1 MNQYEIAVL
10 FDPQLSVDADKA
22 TEKINKIYKDNNVK
36 VVETDSWGK
45 KKLAYKIG
53 QHTEALY
60 VFYIVEIPAENVQKV
75 ESTFNITDEIIRYSI
90 IKIDTKLERKIA
102 ALKEEKK
109 AKAPNSGANA
119 DDKES

>member
-90 IKIDTKLERKIA
+90 IKIDTKLEKKIA

-109 AKAPNSGANA
+109 AKAPSSGANA